1 MDSTEK
7 KPQALNI
14 SLWIAQIVLGLMF
27 LMAGFMKS
35 TTPIDQLA
43 VDVPWAKDI
52 PEWLVRFIGIS
63 EFLGAVGLLLPS
75 ILRIKPKLTPVSAV
89 GLVTVMVLAIIFH
102 ISRSEFPAIGFNL
115 GLGAIAAFIA
125 WGRFTQVPILP
136 KG

>member
-1 MDSTEK
+1 
-7 KPQALNI
+7 
-14 SLWIAQIVLGLMF
+14 MF

-43 VDVPWAKDI
+43 VDVPWAKDV

-63 EFLGAVGLLLPS
+63 EFLGAVGLLPPS
-75 ILRIKPKLTPVSAV
+75 ILRIKPKLTPMAAV

-125 WGRFTQVPILP
+125 RGRFTKVPILP

>member
-7 KPQALNI
+7 KPQVLNI
-14 SLWIAQIVLGLMF
+14 SLWIAQIVLGFMF

-35 TTPIDQLA
+35 TTPIAQLA

-125 WGRFTQVPILP
+125 WGRFTKVPILP

>member
-1 MDSTEK
+1 MNSTEK
-7 KPQALNI
+7 KPQVLNI
-14 SLWIAQIVLGLMF
+14 SLWIAQILLGLMF

-75 ILRIKPKLTPVSAV
+75 ILRIKPKLTPIAAV

-125 WGRFTQVPILP
+125 WGRFAKVPILP